1 MVELYCLLL
10 SFVKMAFAVCHLWD
24 LLSSP
29 ITMFPRFIYIVAWGS
44 FLFISLPCDEI
55 PPCEWTT
62 VIYQYFPAHGWFFP
76 PFLQVILNDAVV
88 DILAPVGPGSGLNLG
103 AHLLGLWECENPTLQ
118 ENAGCPPRC
127 WPQFRFTVCGLP
139 GPHCHQHSV
148 IGLPN
153 RGREVAL
160 WYLVTVSLA
169 VGLSTLSYVCL
180 SFFPLKE
187 MPSCVVG
194 SFCPAGAVYPFL
206 MEL

>member
-1 MVELYCLLL
+1 MSSLRL
-10 SFVKMAFAVCHLWD
+10 AFFAHHYV
-24 LLSSP
+24 SK
-29 ITMFPRFIYIVAWGS
+29 IYLHCCMR
-44 FLFISLPCDEI
+44 FLFIHLTAVWWDS
-55 PPCEWTT
+55 T
-62 VIYQYFPAHGWFFP
+62 VWMNHSYLSVFPRPWMVFP
-76 PFLQVILNDAVV
+76 LFLQVILNDAVV

-127 WPQFRFTVCGLP
+127 WPQFRFAVCGLP